1 MLQIRNVYIR
11 SRQDDRLLADDLS
24 FTLHKGERA
33 ALIGEE
39 GNGKSTLLKWIYDP
53 AMAAS
58 YAEVDGQRVV
68 NGKMGYLPQELPAKE
83 QALLVCAFM
92 EGACGFYALSPR
104 EINDTAR
111 RLGLSPALF
120 EEARPMDTLSGG
132 ERVKV
137 QLAALLLSR
146 CDILLLDEPSNDL
159 DIETLEWLADF
170 MRSFPGAILY
180 ISHDEV
186 LLEETADIII
196 HLEQVRRK
204 TICRS
209 TVSRE
214 GYRAYMDK
222 RARQLEHQEQVAR
235 FEKADFQKKKDRYLS
250 IYNAVEHAQD
260 SLTRR
265 DPSTGRLLKKK
276 MHAVKSMGR
285 RLDKE
290 EENLTQLPEAE
301 WAILPKWEPGIELSR
316 GKVVLDFSL
325 DELRVED
332 RVLSRDVHLKITGPE
347 KVCILGPNGCGKST
361 LMDNIAQELLDRKD
375 IRCTYMPQRYGEGVS
390 YRMRPEEF
398 LAPDGDKESV
408 TRARIYL
415 GSMKYTT
422 DEMSHPVS
430 DLSGGQRAKLLLLKA
445 ILDRSNVLL
454 LDEPTRNFS
463 PLSCPALR
471 KLLSAFPGC
480 ILAVSHDRKFIEEV
494 TPVLYSLTETGLK
507 RVYRR

>member
-1 MLQIRNVYIR
+1 MLQIRHLTFTH
-11 SRQDDRLLADDLS
+11 RQDLRVLLADFNLILNPGD
-24 FTLHKGERA
+24 KA
-33 ALIGEE
+33 VVIGEE

-53 AMAAS
+53 NLVES
-58 YAEVDGQRVV
+58 YAQVRGQRVV
-68 NGKMGYLPQELPAKE
+68 DGKMGYLPQELPPEEK
-83 QALLVCAFM
+83 ALPVCAYM

-104 EINDTAR
+104 EIGEAAE

-137 QLAALLLSR
+137 QIAGLLLSR

-159 DIETLEWLADF
+159 DIETLEWLSSF
-170 MRSFPGAILY
+170 MNAFPGAVLY

-186 LLEETADIII
+186 LLEETADVII

-222 RARQLEHQEQVAR
+222 RARQFAHQEQQAR
-235 FEKADFQKKKDRYLS
+235 FEQADFRKKKERYLS

-260 SLTRR
+260 SISRG
-265 DPSTGRLLKKK
+265 DPSGGRLLKKK

-290 EENLTQLPEAE
+290 EEELTQLPEAE

-316 GKVVLDFSL
+316 GKVVLDYAL
-325 DELRVED
+325 DELRVGD
-332 RVLSRDVHLKITGPE
+332 RLLSKDIRLKIVGPQ

-361 LMDNIAQELLDRKD
+361 LMDHIAGELLTRKD

-390 YRMRPEEF
+390 YSMRPEEF

-408 TRARIYL
+408 TKARIYL

-463 PLSCPALR
+463 PLSCPAVR
-471 KLLSAFPGC
+471 KLLSEFPGC

-494 TPVLYSLTETGLK
+494 TPTLYTLTAEGLQ
-507 RVYRR
+507 RIYR